1 MLNEIP
7 FPNMPVLFKNNG
19 LDFFIIDT
27 EHGAFDSSAL
37 SGLIMTARLC
47 HLPVIVRLPD
57 NTRRDVT
64 RLVDMGVDG
73 LLLPMTHNRQDIE
86 PVIRFAKY
94 APVGQRGLSTLRSHA
109 QYAPI
114 SLKPYM
120 EETNARVQVFAQIE
134 SRRGLEN
141 IKDILSAD
149 GLAGVFVGPNDL
161 ACDLDCI
168 GEKEPILRAIDTVGR
183 AVNEA
188 GKICGIITADEAFIT
203 QSKTSGM
210 TMFCIGSEL
219 SMLRDGCRALAAR
232 RTNLPPA
239 SGNRGQ
245 GNRGQALDFLRPL
258 IF

>member
-19 LDFFIIDT
+19 LDFFIIDA
-27 EHGAFDSSAL
+27 EHGAFDYAAL

-73 LLLPMTHNRQDIE
+73 LLLPMTHARQDIE
-86 PVIRFAKY
+86 PVVRNAKY
-94 APVGQRGLSTLRSHA
+94 APVGQRGLSTMRGHA

-120 EETNARVQVFAQIE
+120 EEANARVKVFAQIE

-141 IKDILSAD
+141 IKDILSVD

-161 ACDLDCI
+161 ACDLGCI
-168 GEKEPILRAIDTVGR
+168 GEKEPILQAVDTIGQAAKETGR
-183 AVNEA
+183 
-188 GKICGIITADEAFIT
+188 ISGIITADEAFIA

-232 RTNLPPA
+232 RANLPTA
-239 SGNRGQ
+239 
-245 GNRGQALDFLRPL
+245 
-258 IF
+258 